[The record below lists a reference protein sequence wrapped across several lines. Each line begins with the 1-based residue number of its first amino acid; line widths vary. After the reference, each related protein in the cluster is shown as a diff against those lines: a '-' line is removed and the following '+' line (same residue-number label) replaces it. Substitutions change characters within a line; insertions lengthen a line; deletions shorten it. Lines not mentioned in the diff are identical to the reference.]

1 MMFDDESEPKKTEI
15 EPQLAI
21 FTMTTFDYKIFSNDF
36 KKSPRLYYNICN

>member
-21 FTMTTFDYKIFSNDF
+21 FTMTTFDYNYQNSFRFCFLIEISQ
-36 KKSPRLYYNICN
+36 SL